1 MPPVRKSVS
10 VRGPS
15 NSVFDLGVR
24 AVVQGPAKLDL
35 VAPGKV
41 FLRAG
46 KISAEILKPE
56 ARGFEVETPKGSV
69 VDLGTEFAVDV
80 TPSEDVQVHVF
91 KGEVVVEQ
99 PTKAADGQP
108 MQPAG
113 QHVLVDQGLR
123 MEGGLPMPWLVKDSG
138 ETFIRTI
145 DDATRDRHVVAY
157 WRFED
162 QPLGSMPPDTKHN
175 TKPVRAT
182 VDSSFNGNDLY
193 TYSVGDRPTFAA
205 SVPAGAIPQTGSP
218 NRSCLDI
225 SPLPLVTGS
234 DGEGMRNVY
243 THSEF
248 SHAAPLDIQRITP
261 AQWTIEASVNSVQF
275 DGKAQTFV
283 CRDTCYTLRYRSDPP
298 RLAFQIN
305 AERRFSIAYYDAAD
319 RPHQAIADDP
329 LVEANHW
336 YHVAATSD
344 GHTLRLYVDAL
355 DGRGYRLWASS
366 RLAVARFHRFG
377 QGRGRRRMER
387 RTRPQRQ
394 PSGRGLSRPDR
405 RGPRQRRGLEAV
417 RFLVYIEG
425 AGDELDVARLK
436 PMPARRASEDA
447 DLVPRLRFGLV

>member
-1 MPPVRKSVS
+1 MRSRRLRRGRALPPARKSVS

-15 NSVFDLGVR
+15 RLVFDLGVR
-24 AVVQGPAKLDL
+24 AVVQGPARLDL

-41 FLRAG
+41 FLHTG
-46 KISAEILKPE
+46 KMSAEILKPE
-56 ARGFEVETPKGSV
+56 ARGFVVETPKGSV

-99 PTKAADGQP
+99 PANA
-108 MQPAG
+108 AG

-123 MEGGLPMPWLVKDSG
+123 MEGGAGAPWLVKDLG
-138 ETFIRTI
+138 ENFIRTI
-145 DDATRDRHVVAY
+145 DDAQRDRHVVAY

-175 TKPVRAT
+175 TRPVRAT

-193 TYSVGDRPTFAA
+193 TYSLGDRPTFAA
-205 SVPAGAIPQTGSP
+205 GVPADVVPQSGSP
-218 NRSCLDI
+218 NRSCLDN
-225 SPLPLVTGS
+225 SQPS

-261 AQWTIEASVNSVQF
+261 AQWTVEASVNSVRF
-275 DGKAQTFV
+275 DGKPQTFV

-305 AERRFSIAYYDAAD
+305 AQRHFSIAYYDAED
-319 RPHQAIADDP
+319 RQHQAIAGDP
-329 LVEANHW
+329 LVEVNHW

-344 GHTLRLYVDAL
+344 GHTLRLFVDAL
-355 DGRGYRLWASS
+355 DGRGYRLCASQELPS
-366 RLAVARFHRFG
+366 QGSTALGKGEDDAEWSVGRGHSGIHPGEIFHGLIDEVRISDVALQPSELLFTWRG
-377 QGRGRRRMER
+377 QGNH
-387 RTRPQRQ
+387 
-394 PSGRGLSRPDR
+394 
-405 RGPRQRRGLEAV
+405 
-417 RFLVYIEG
+417 
-425 AGDELDVARLK
+425 
-436 PMPARRASEDA
+436 
-447 DLVPRLRFGLV
+447 